1 VVVLLLVGL
10 GLSDDLSFDAHPVEL
25 DGVVLQAVDGSS
37 GSRIAAEVE
46 ETGSVGLVFGLGEP
60 SSLDGLVTLEDGVN
74 IFLSVDEL
82 DGFDSVGNSEK
93 ILDVF
98 GILVG
103 RDIEDSE
110 DLVEEVSGGDE
121 LLLEALDEVANLLV
135 LGLLAELSVFLEELD
150 GLSSLALLMHD
161 SSKVLDGAVK
171 SFLVLES
178 ENVVLLGLGKI
189 LFILFGML
197 GDVVVIGGL
206 LAVGG
211 DSVEVEAHLGLG
223 KGSHLGS

>member
-1 VVVLLLVGL
+1 M
-10 GLSDDLSFDAHPVEL
+10 
-25 DGVVLQAVDGSS
+25 
-37 GSRIAAEVE
+37 
-46 ETGSVGLVFGLGEP
+46 
-60 SSLDGLVTLEDGVN
+60 
-74 IFLSVDEL
+74 
-82 DGFDSVGNSEK
+82 
-93 ILDVF
+93 
-98 GILVG
+98 G

-121 LLLEALDEVANLLV
+121 LLLEALDEVADLLL
-135 LGLLAELSVFLEELD
+135 LGLLAELSVFLKELD

-223 KGSHLGS
+223 KGSHWGS